1 LVSYELFRAGNT
13 IDEVAAARGFVRT
26 TIEGHLSHFV
36 ESGELQVSEL
46 IPLEDLQKIAAFF
59 AEKPTALS
67 SEAFAH
73 FEQAYSYGQ
82 IKLVM
87 ASLKKEQLG
96 V

>member
-1 LVSYELFRAGNT
+1 
-13 IDEVAAARGFVRT
+13 
-26 TIEGHLSHFV
+26 GHLTHFV
-36 ESGELQVSEL
+36 ESGELNVSEL
-46 IPLEDLQKIAAFF
+46 MAAEDVEKIAAFF
-59 AEKPTALS
+59 TEKPAALS
-67 SEAFAH
+67 SEAYAH